1 MKLFKYSLIALISI
15 SLFSCK
21 KDDDSN
27 NNSDGYLSIMING
40 QQESFSMSDSDWN
53 TINDGTC
60 FSSSNPTTVDNVD
73 IGNFENGSFTLW
85 VGDEPVT
92 NMTYKCKQNATD
104 YCGTPR
110 AVIYVGGDLEDRLED
125 LHIEPIFRLE
135 PKGDYDCTISGLTSN
150 TISINWQGEL
160 QVMGFNSDVLGTYKA
175 TFIAN
180 NVAIDDVR

>member
-53 TINDGTC
+53 IINDGDC
-60 FSSSNPTTVDNVD
+60 IDLISNPTTVDYVD
-73 IGNFENGSFTLW
+73 IGNFENGHFTLW

-104 YCGTPR
+104 FCGTPS
-110 AVIYVGGDLEDRLED
+110 AVIYVSGDLDDRLED
-125 LHIEPIFRLE
+125 LHNEPI
-135 PKGDYDCTISGLTSN
+135 
-150 TISINWQGEL
+150 
-160 QVMGFNSDVLGTYKA
+160 LG
-175 TFIAN
+175 
-180 NVAIDDVR
+180 